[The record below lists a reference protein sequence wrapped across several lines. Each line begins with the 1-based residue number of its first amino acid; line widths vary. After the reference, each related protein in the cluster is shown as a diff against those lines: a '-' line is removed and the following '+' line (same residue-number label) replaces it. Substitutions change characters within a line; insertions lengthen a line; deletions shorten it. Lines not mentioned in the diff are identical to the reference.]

1 MDRTINVILKP
12 LRRFAIQKTNASL
25 LLFAA
30 TIIAMVLANSPWA
43 HKYHLLLA
51 FPIDLQAGQFN
62 FFAHHGETMSML
74 AFVNDAL
81 MAVFFFVIGLE
92 IKQEVLIGELSS
104 VRKALLP
111 IIAACGGMIV
121 PVLFY
126 MLVCNTPPEVNG
138 AAIPMA
144 TDIAFALAVLGLLG
158 KRVPL
163 SMRIF
168 LTALAV
174 VDDIGGI
181 IIIALFYS
189 GHIAFEPLL
198 ISLIVLALLYVG
210 GKFRVHNRLFFYIG
224 GFIVWLLFL
233 ESGIHPTIAGVL
245 IAFTVPARPVVKLD
259 DFTCDMTG
267 YLNMLDYTEVR
278 QSRKAEVL
286 TPTQIQVLNNIHTL
300 ADKTISP
307 LQTIADKLHPLVNYV
322 ILPLFAFVN
331 AGVTFGDIQPQ
342 TLVNVPLAVFVG
354 LFVGKTL
361 GIFSFSYLFACTPF
375 ASMPTGMS
383 KRNLFGVSML
393 GGIGFTVALFIANL
407 SFDGSTAAGADL
419 LNQAKLG
426 VFTGSFISGLCGYLV
441 LKWVLPKEKVETIQI
456 KRQSGKDCLLHY
468 IMP

>member
-12 LRRFAIQKTNASL
+12 LRRFAMQKPNASI
-25 LLFAA
+25 LLFM
-30 TIIAMVLANSPWA
+30 AMILAMLFANSPWA
-43 HKYHLLLA
+43 ESYHNILSH
-51 FPIDLQAGQFN
+51 PIDLKIGN
-62 FFAHHGETMSML
+62 FTPFMHHGEVMPML

-81 MAVFFFVIGLE
+81 MAVFFFVI
-92 IKQEVLIGELSS
+92 
-104 VRKALLP
+104 
-111 IIAACGGMIV
+111 IAACGGMIV

-126 MLVCNTPPEVNG
+126 FLVCHSAPEVRG
-138 AAIPMA
+138 VAIPMA

-189 GHIAFEPLL
+189 GEIAFEPLL
-198 ISLIVLALLYVG
+198 ISLALLALLYVG
-210 GKFRVHNRLFFYIG
+210 GRMRVNNIAFYYIIGFF
-224 GFIVWLLFL
+224 VWMLFL

-245 IAFTVPARPVVKLD
+245 VAFTVPARPVVKLD
-259 DFTCDMTG
+259 DFTCEMTG
-267 YLNMLDYTEVR
+267 YLDMLDYTEVR
-278 QSRKAEVL
+278 HSRKAAVL
-286 TPTQIQVLNNIHTL
+286 SSTQIQVLNNIHSL

-307 LQTIADKLHPLVNYV
+307 LQSIANKLHPLVNYL

-331 AGVTFGDIQPQ
+331 AGVTFGDIGIGSLPGI
-342 TLVNVPLAVFVG
+342 PLAVFFG
-354 LFVGKTL
+354 LFAGKSL
-361 GIFSFSYLFACTPF
+361 GIFLFTYIFVRLRLAT
-375 ASMPTGMS
+375 MPEGVS

-407 SFDGSTAAGADL
+407 SFAGMPDVGVEL

-426 VFTGSFISGLCGYLV
+426 VFAGSFISGLCGYLI
-441 LKWVLPKEKVETIQI
+441 LKKVLPKNYRDGQT
-456 KRQSGKDCLLHY
+456 
-468 IMP
+468 

>member
-1 MDRTINVILKP
+1 MDRTIHVILKP
-12 LRRFAIQKTNASL
+12 LRRFAIQKPNASL

-43 HKYHLLLA
+43 DRYHQLLA

-198 ISLIVLALLYVG
+198 ISLIVLALLYAG

-331 AGVTFGDIQPQ
+331 AGVTFGDIHPQ

-354 LFVGKTL
+354 LFAGKTL

-407 SFDGSTAAGADL
+407 SFDASTAAGADL

-441 LKWVLPKEKVETIQI
+441 LKWVLPKEKVE
-456 KRQSGKDCLLHY
+456 
-468 IMP
+468 

>member
-12 LRRFAIQKTNASL
+12 LRRFAIQKPNASL

-43 HKYHLLLA
+43 DRYHQLLA

-393 GGIGFTVALFIANL
+393 GGIGFTVAL
-407 SFDGSTAAGADL
+407 TA
-419 LNQAKLG
+419 
-426 VFTGSFISGLCGYLV
+426 VRRRVPIS
-441 LKWVLPKEKVETIQI
+441 
-456 KRQSGKDCLLHY
+456 
-468 IMP
+468 

>member
-1 MDRTINVILKP
+1 MDQTINVILKP
-12 LRRFAIQKTNASL
+12 LRRFATQKANASL
-25 LLFAA
+25 LLFMA
-30 TIIAMVLANSPWA
+30 TILAMIFANSPWA
-43 HKYHLLLA
+43 YAYHHILSY
-51 FPIDLQAGQFN
+51 PIDFQIGSFKP
-62 FFAHHGETMSML
+62 FVHHGETMQML
-74 AFVNDAL
+74 TFVNDAL

-92 IKQEVLIGELSS
+92 IKQEILIGELSS

-126 MLVCNTPPEVNG
+126 FLVCNTLPEVRG

-174 VDDIGGI
+174 VDDVGGI

-189 GHIAFEPLL
+189 GDIAIEPLL
-198 ISLIVLALLYVG
+198 ISLVLLALLYAG
-210 GKFRVHNRLFFYIG
+210 GKMQVNNNIFYYIVGFFVWMLFM
-224 GFIVWLLFL
+224 

-245 IAFTVPARPVVKLD
+245 VAFTVPARPVVKLD
-259 DFTCDMTG
+259 DFTCEMTG

-278 QSRKAEVL
+278 HSRKAEVL
-286 TPTQIQVLNNIHTL
+286 TSTQIQVLNNIHSL
-300 ADKTISP
+300 ADRTISP
-307 LQTIADKLHPLVNYV
+307 LQSIADKLHPMVNYL

-331 AGVTFGDIQPQ
+331 AGVTFGDIQPAS
-342 TLVNVPLAVFVG
+342 LANIPLAVFVG
-354 LFVGKTL
+354 LFLGKSL
-361 GIFSFSYLFACTPF
+361 GIFSFTYLFSRLGLA
-375 ASMPTGMS
+375 AMPAGVS

-407 SFDGSTAAGADL
+407 SFSGMPEVGMDL

-426 VFTGSFISGLCGYLV
+426 VFTGSFISGLCGYLI
-441 LKWVLPKEKVETIQI
+441 LKKVLPKE
-456 KRQSGKDCLLHY
+456 S
-468 IMP
+468 

>member
-1 MDRTINVILKP
+1 MDHTIGVILKP
-12 LRRFAIQKTNASL
+12 LRRFATQKANASL

-30 TIIAMVLANSPWA
+30 TILAMILANSPWA
-43 HKYHLLLA
+43 TTYHQLLSH
-51 FPIDLQAGQFN
+51 PIDLQIGTFTP
-62 FFAHHGETMSML
+62 FMHHGTPMPML

-104 VRKALLP
+104 IKKAILP
-111 IIAACGGMIV
+111 IIAACGGMVV
-121 PVLFY
+121 PVLVY
-126 MLVCNTPPEVNG
+126 YLVCNSLPEVRG
-138 AAIPMA
+138 VAIPMA

-189 GHIAFEPLL
+189 GHIAYQPLL
-198 ISLIVLALLYVG
+198 ISLALLLLLYVG
-210 GKFRVHNRLFFYIG
+210 GKMRINSNVFYYIIGFF
-224 GFIVWLLFL
+224 VWMLFL

-245 IAFTVPARPVVKLD
+245 VAFTVPARPVVKLD

-278 QSRKAEVL
+278 HSKKASVL

-300 ADKTISP
+300 ANRTISP
-307 LQTIADKLHPLVNYV
+307 LQSIADKLHPMVNYL

-331 AGVTFGDIQPQ
+331 AGVTFGDIQPSS
-342 TLVNVPLAVFVG
+342 LLHVPLAVFLG
-354 LFVGKTL
+354 LFVGKSV
-361 GIFSFSYLFACTPF
+361 GIFSFTYFFIRTRLAAKP
-375 ASMPTGMS
+375 AGMS
-383 KRNLFGVSML
+383 YKNLFGVSML
-393 GGIGFTVALFIANL
+393 GGVGFTVALFIANL
-407 SFDGSTAAGADL
+407 SFTGMSEAGIDL

-426 VFTGSFISGLCGYLV
+426 VFAGSFVSGLCGYLI
-441 LKWVLPKEKVETIQI
+441 LRKVLPAFKA
-456 KRQSGKDCLLHY
+456 
-468 IMP
+468 

>member
-12 LRRFAIQKTNASL
+12 LRRFAIQNASL

-30 TIIAMVLANSPWA
+30 TIVAMVLANSPWA
-43 HKYHLLLA
+43 DRYHQLLA

-441 LKWVLPKEKVETIQI
+441 LKWVLPKEKVETI
-456 KRQSGKDCLLHY
+456 
-468 IMP
+468 

>member
-1 MDRTINVILKP
+1 MDRTIHVILKP

-25 LLFAA
+25 LLFMA
-30 TIIAMVLANSPWA
+30 TVIAMILANSPWEGT
-43 HKYHLLLA
+43 YHQLLS
-51 FPIDLQAGQFN
+51 FPINLQAWTFN
-62 FFAHHGETMSML
+62 FFSHQGEPMSML

-92 IKQEVLIGELSS
+92 IKQEILIGELCS

-111 IIAACGGMIV
+111 VIAACGGMIV

-126 MLVCNTPPEVNG
+126 ILVCSSGPEARG

-189 GHIAFEPLL
+189 GEIASVPLL
-198 ISLIVLALLYVG
+198 ISIAILALLYVG
-210 GKFRVHNRLFFYIG
+210 GKLGIHNSLFYYVA

-233 ESGIHPTIAGVL
+233 ESGVHPTIAGVL
-245 IAFTVPARPVVKLD
+245 VAFTVPARPVVKLD
-259 DFTCDMTG
+259 DFTCEMTG
-267 YLNMLDYTEVR
+267 YLDMLDYTEVK
-278 QSRKAEVL
+278 QSKQAAVL
-286 TPTQIQVLNNIHTL
+286 TPTQIQVLNNIHSL

-307 LQTIADKLHPLVNYV
+307 LQSIADKLHPLVNYL

-331 AGVTFGDIQPQ
+331 AGVTFGNIQPQ
-342 TLVNVPLAVFVG
+342 TLLNVPLAVLAG
-354 LFVGKTL
+354 LFVGKTV
-361 GIFSFSYLFACTPF
+361 GIFSFSYLFVKSGIV
-375 ASMPTGMS
+375 SMPTGMN
-383 KRNLFGVSML
+383 KRTLLGVSML

-407 SFDGSTAAGADL
+407 SFGSDTPAGIDL

-426 VFTGSFISGLCGYLV
+426 VFSGSFISGLCGYLL
-441 LKWVLPKEKVETIQI
+441 LKKMLPKE
-456 KRQSGKDCLLHY
+456 
-468 IMP
+468 

>member
-12 LRRFAIQKTNASL
+12 LRRFAIQKPNASL

-30 TIIAMVLANSPWA
+30 TIVAMVLANSPWA
-43 HKYHLLLA
+43 DRYHQLLA

-407 SFDGSTAAGADL
+407 CFDGRTAGGADL
-419 LNQAKLG
+419 VNQGNLG
-426 VFTGSFISGLCGYLV
+426 VFTG
-441 LKWVLPKEKVETIQI
+441 
-456 KRQSGKDCLLHY
+456 
-468 IMP
+468 

>member
-12 LRRFAIQKTNASL
+12 LRRFAIQKPNASL

-30 TIIAMVLANSPWA
+30 TIVAMVLANSPWA
-43 HKYHLLLA
+43 DRYHQLLA

-62 FFAHHGETMSML
+62 FFEHHGETMSML

-189 GHIAFEPLL
+189 GHIAFVGLL
-198 ISLIVLALLYVG
+198 ISLIVLSLLYVG

-354 LFVGKTL
+354 LFVGKPL

-441 LKWVLPKEKVETIQI
+441 LKWVLPKEKVETI
-456 KRQSGKDCLLHY
+456 
-468 IMP
+468 

>member
-12 LRRFAIQKTNASL
+12 LRRFAMQKPNASI
-25 LLFAA
+25 LLFM
-30 TIIAMVLANSPWA
+30 AMILAMLFANSPWA
-43 HKYHLLLA
+43 ESYHNILSH
-51 FPIDLQAGQFN
+51 PIDLKIGN
-62 FFAHHGETMSML
+62 FTPFMHHGEVMPML

-92 IKQEVLIGELSS
+92 IKQEILIGELSS

-126 MLVCNTPPEVNG
+126 FLVCHSAPEVRG
-138 AAIPMA
+138 VAIPMA

-189 GHIAFEPLL
+189 GEIAFEPLL
-198 ISLIVLALLYVG
+198 ISLALLALLYVG
-210 GKFRVHNRLFFYIG
+210 GRMRVNNIAFYYIIGFF
-224 GFIVWLLFL
+224 VWMLFL

-245 IAFTVPARPVVKLD
+245 VAFTVPARPVVKLD
-259 DFTCDMTG
+259 DFTCEMTG
-267 YLNMLDYTEVR
+267 YLDMLDYTEVR
-278 QSRKAEVL
+278 HSRKAAVL
-286 TPTQIQVLNNIHTL
+286 SSTQIQVLNNIHSL

-307 LQTIADKLHPLVNYV
+307 LH
-322 ILPLFAFVN
+322 
-331 AGVTFGDIQPQ
+331 AGVTFGDIGIGSLPGI
-342 TLVNVPLAVFVG
+342 PLAVFFG
-354 LFVGKTL
+354 LFAGKSL
-361 GIFSFSYLFACTPF
+361 GIFLFTYIFVRLRLAT
-375 ASMPTGMS
+375 MPEGVS

-407 SFDGSTAAGADL
+407 SFAGMPDVGVEL

-426 VFTGSFISGLCGYLV
+426 VFAGSFISGLCGYLI
-441 LKWVLPKEKVETIQI
+441 LKKVLPKNYRDGQT
-456 KRQSGKDCLLHY
+456 
-468 IMP
+468 

>member
-1 MDRTINVILKP
+1 MTMERTIQVILRP
-12 LRRFAIQKTNASL
+12 LRRFAVQKPDASL
-25 LLFAA
+25 LLFM
-30 TIIAMVLANSPWA
+30 AMIVAMLLANSPWA
-43 HKYHLLLA
+43 PAYHHLLS
-51 FPIDLQAGQFN
+51 FPIDLQANRFN
-62 FFAHHGETMSML
+62 FFAHHGEPMSML

-104 VRKALLP
+104 IRKALLP
-111 IIAACGGMIV
+111 ILAATGGMIV

-126 MLVCNTPPEVNG
+126 LLVCSTPPEAAG

-189 GHIAFEPLL
+189 GSIAFGPLL
-198 ISLIVLALLYVG
+198 LSLGILLLLYIG
-210 GKFRVHNRLFFYIG
+210 GKMRIHAMLFYYVA

-245 IAFTVPARPVVKLD
+245 VAFTVPARPSVKLNA
-259 DFTCDMTG
+259 FTTDMKG
-267 YLNMLDYTEVR
+267 YLDMLHYTEVR
-278 QSRKAEVL
+278 HSKKATVL

-300 ADKTISP
+300 ADRTISP
-307 LQTIADKLHPLVNYV
+307 LQAIADKLHPLVNYL

-331 AGVTFGDIQPQ
+331 AGVTFGDIRPD
-342 TLVNVPLAVFVG
+342 TLWNLPLAVFAG

-361 GIFSFSYLFACTPF
+361 GIFTFSYLFVKSGLV
-375 ASMPTGMS
+375 SMPSGMS
-383 KRNLFGVSML
+383 KRTLLGVSML

-407 SFDGSTAAGADL
+407 SFDGATPQGADL

-426 VFTGSFISGLCGYLV
+426 VFAGSFLSGLGGY
-441 LKWVLPKEKVETIQI
+441 W
-456 KRQSGKDCLLHY
+456 LLSRTLS
-468 IMP
+468 PSEAS

>member
-1 MDRTINVILKP
+1 MDRAIKVILKP
-12 LRRFAIQKTNASL
+12 LKRFAIQKPNASL
-25 LLFAA
+25 LLFGA
-30 TIIAMVLANSPWA
+30 TIVAMILANSPWSES
-43 HKYHLLLA
+43 YHRLLA
-51 FPIDLQAGQFN
+51 FPIDFHVGGFD
-62 FFAHHGETMSML
+62 FFAHHGEPMSML

-81 MAVFFFVIGLE
+81 MAVFFFTIGLE

-104 VRKALLP
+104 FRKALLP
-111 IIAACGGMIV
+111 IVAACGGMIV

-126 MLVCNTPPEVNG
+126 LLVCGESPEANG

-189 GHIAFEPLL
+189 GHIAFQPLL
-198 ISLIVLALLYVG
+198 ISLVILAVLYLG
-210 GKFRVHNRLFFYIG
+210 GKMRIYNRLFYYAF
-224 GFIVWLLFL
+224 GFVVWLLFL

-245 IAFTVPARPVVKLD
+245 VAFTVPARPVVKLEA
-259 DFTCDMTG
+259 FTEDMSG
-267 YLNMLDYTEVR
+267 LLSMLGRDEVKS
-278 QSRKAEVL
+278 SRRASVL
-286 TPTQIQVLNNIHTL
+286 SSMQIQVLNNIHML

-307 LQTIADKLHPLVNYV
+307 LQTITDRLHPTVSYV

-331 AGVTFGDIQPQ
+331 AGVTFGDIQPAS
-342 TLVNVPLAVFVG
+342 LVNVPLAVFAG
-354 LFVGKTL
+354 LFLGKTL
-361 GIFSFSYLFACTPF
+361 GIFVFSYLFALSPLS
-375 ASMPTGMS
+375 AMPKGMS
-383 KRNLFGVSML
+383 KRTLIGVSML

-407 SFDGSTAAGADL
+407 SFDLSTPQGIDL

-426 VFTGSFISGLCGYLV
+426 VFAGSLLSGLGGYFL
-441 LKWVLPKEKVETIQI
+441 LNWVLPGGAAERE
-456 KRQSGKDCLLHY
+456 
-468 IMP
+468 

>member
-1 MDRTINVILKP
+1 MDHTINVILKP
-12 LRRFAIQKTNASL
+12 LRRFATQKANASL
-25 LLFAA
+25 LLFMA
-30 TIIAMVLANSPWA
+30 TILAMILANSPWA
-43 HKYHLLLA
+43 TSYHQLLSH
-51 FPIDLQAGQFN
+51 PIDLQIGN
-62 FFAHHGETMSML
+62 FTPFMHHGVPMPML

-126 MLVCNTPPEVNG
+126 LLVCNSAPEVRG

-189 GHIAFEPLL
+189 GHIAIEPLL
-198 ISLIVLALLYVG
+198 ISIALLALLYVG
-210 GKFRVHNRLFFYIG
+210 GRMRINNNLFYYVV
-224 GFIVWLLFL
+224 GFFVWMLFM

-245 IAFTVPARPVVKLD
+245 IAFTVPARPAIKLD

-267 YLNMLDYTEVR
+267 YLNLLDYTEVR
-278 QSRKAEVL
+278 HSKKASVL
-286 TPTQIQVLNNIHTL
+286 TPTQIQVLNNIHTV
-300 ADKTISP
+300 ANRTISP
-307 LQTIADKLHPLVNYV
+307 LQSIADKLHPLVNYL

-331 AGVTFGDIQPQ
+331 AGVTFGDIQPSS
-342 TLVNVPLAVFVG
+342 LVNVPLGVFLG
-354 LFVGKTL
+354 LFIGKSL
-361 GIFSFSYLFACTPF
+361 GIFSFTYFFIRTRLVAKP
-375 ASMPTGMS
+375 AGMS
-383 KRNLFGVSML
+383 YRNLFGVSML
-393 GGIGFTVALFIANL
+393 GGVGFTVALFIANL
-407 SFDGSTAAGADL
+407 SFTDVEGGVDL

-426 VFTGSFISGLCGYLV
+426 VFAGSFISGLLGYLI
-441 LKWVLPKEKVETIQI
+441 LRKVLPIVA
-456 KRQSGKDCLLHY
+456 KDTLGSQEDVRS
-468 IMP
+468 